1 MLNLINLSTA
11 PDLIAK
17 DAPAA
22 GKEKA
27 FHALFANQQQLTEV
41 PPRAAYPFTPQQ
53 VLAQGELESTHL
65 PQLNESP
72 DLAAESLAL
81 GAAPQ
86 ESDVLRG
93 QTDPHAIGQP
103 NLKELADALERIAL
117 SQAMAVTQNT
127 APQDASGRA
136 PGIDQTGMVRQP
148 ELMSGPRAEPTVA
161 PNSALPASQQNP
173 VQPLIAPAS
182 GPLINT
188 TGPSEAATL
197 PAAPKA
203 TILGAQPQAQAA
215 LASLIKDGMSVQPDS
230 NARLTTEAARAQ
242 SLQPQ
247 VVAQN
252 AAGQQPMP
260 VFAGLHTQQTEM
272 TPSAAAQWLQELQLA
287 NAQGTTANSGSGMNA
302 QPSVQDQINLQGMST
317 TSAQPGAA
325 SSASISAPL
334 ASNGWQQQLG
344 QQVLNMHLSQDQTV
358 KLRLHPAELGPLMIS
373 MKMEEQAATMQ
384 FSSNNAQVRAAVEQ
398 AIPQLRELLAE
409 QGIALGEADV
419 HDGKKEQEARE
430 FAELSSQSADTLIED
445 SPAEPEA
452 IDIPL
457 KNGQIDLY
465 A

>member
-1 MLNLINLSTA
+1 MLNLTNLTTA
-11 PDLIAK
+11 PDFFAK

-22 GKEKA
+22 GHESAHLKAQGNA
-27 FHALFANQQQLTEV
+27 FHALFTNQQQL
-41 PPRAAYPFTPQQ
+41 AASSFTPQQ
-53 VLAQGELESTHL
+53 VLVQEELESPNS
-65 PQLNESP
+65 PQLTKPEDFDGDPLSIAAATQDA
-72 DLAAESLAL
+72 DLFR
-81 GAAPQ
+81 GH
-86 ESDVLRG
+86 SDA
-93 QTDPHAIGQP
+93 HGQP
-103 NLKELADALERIAL
+103 NLRELADALEQIAL

-136 PGIDQTGMVRQP
+136 PGIEQASMAHRPDVNPGSEATAKIVPSNG
-148 ELMSGPRAEPTVA
+148 
-161 PNSALPASQQNP
+161 LPSTQHNP
-173 VQPLIAPAS
+173 AQPLIAPAAGTGFNLS
-182 GPLINT
+182 GLSETASKGT
-188 TGPSEAATL
+188 TPTAM
-197 PAAPKA
+197 
-203 TILGAQPQAQAA
+203 LGAQPQAQAA
-215 LASLIKDGMSVQPDS
+215 LASMIKNGMSVQPDS

-252 AAGQQPMP
+252 AAGQQPVP
-260 VFAGLHTQQTEM
+260 VFAGLHTQQTDM
-272 TPSAAAQWLQELQLA
+272 TPSAAAQWLQEMQVA
-287 NAQGTTANSGSGMNA
+287 NPQGATPNSGSGMNV
-302 QPSVQDQINLQGMST
+302 QPSVQDQMSLQGMST
-317 TSAQPGAA
+317 TSGQPAAA
-325 SSASISAPL
+325 STASISAPL

-344 QQVLNMHLSQDQTV
+344 QQVLNMHLTHDQTV

-373 MKMEEQAATMQ
+373 MKMEEQAASMQ

-430 FAELSSQSADTLIED
+430 FTELSSQSADTVTED